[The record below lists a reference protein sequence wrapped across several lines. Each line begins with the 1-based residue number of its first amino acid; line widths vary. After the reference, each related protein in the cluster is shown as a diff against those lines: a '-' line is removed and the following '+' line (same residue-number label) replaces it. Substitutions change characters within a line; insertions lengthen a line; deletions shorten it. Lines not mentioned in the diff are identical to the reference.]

1 MRDLTIG
8 MSHARKAKTVGLR
21 FGRAAAGFLL
31 WTASAAHAAGT
42 ATELRIQGP
51 GQEPQLFFACCDK
64 GMAAAQKLLGDPAV
78 IAQLKALDA
87 GLAVALPS
95 FDPQHAALVRALNAA
110 GIPVIAGIQV
120 PEDGPYVNAG
130 DIPQTRAAV
139 AAFESWTAQNGL
151 RWQAVGL
158 DIEPNFAELGR
169 LRQHPWQLTRLLL
182 SRYFDRG
189 RVMRARAAYAE
200 LIRQLQQRGFE
211 VQTDQLP
218 LIVAERTEHSTVLER
233 LLGIVDVR
241 GNLEALML
249 YTSYAPKDVGAGIIA
264 ALGPGAQAIA
274 VGSTEG
280 PRGIAL
286 DWNEFSRDVLVA
298 AHFTRTVG
306 VYNLEGCV
314 QQGFLPRLEAMDWKQ
329 TVVIPAG
336 ELEKARRREALACAL
351 VWLGTW
357 LPAIMAVFAMAGLL
371 WWGRGR
377 RARHEPA

>member
-1 MRDLTIG
+1 
-8 MSHARKAKTVGLR
+8 
-21 FGRAAAGFLL
+21 
-31 WTASAAHAAGT
+31 
-42 ATELRIQGP
+42 
-51 GQEPQLFFACCDK
+51 
-64 GMAAAQKLLGDPAV
+64 
-78 IAQLKALDA
+78 
-87 GLAVALPS
+87 
-95 FDPQHAALVRALNAA
+95 
-110 GIPVIAGIQV
+110 
-120 PEDGPYVNAG
+120 
-130 DIPQTRAAV
+130 
-139 AAFESWTAQNGL
+139 
-151 RWQAVGL
+151 
-158 DIEPNFAELGR
+158 
-169 LRQHPWQLTRLLL
+169 
-182 SRYFDRG
+182 
-189 RVMRARAAYAE
+189 MRARAAYAE

-218 LIVAERTEHSTVLER
+218 LIVAERMEHSTVLER

-264 ALGPGAQAIA
+264 ALGPGTQAIA

-357 LPAIMAVFAMAGLL
+357 LPAIMAVFALAGLL